1 MRRQHSFLKILSNE
15 EVLKIEIYDLSLE
28 IKKGLPTYPGDP
40 VIELKPKVKFKDK
53 GYNVTS
59 VCFGT
64 HSGTHV
70 DAPLHLL
77 DKGKQINELSL
88 TLFYGEAI
96 FCEILKEKNE
106 KIMKEDFKNI
116 DIKKGD
122 ILIVRTGWEKNAYKD
137 NYFDDFP
144 YFDPGLADY
153 LIQKG
158 IKALGAD
165 IPSVDGPGQNAK
177 FHKKM
182 LSCPIPL
189 FEALVNLKDLVGQR
203 LIFSALPLKINGADG
218 SPVRAI
224 AIKI

>member
-1 MRRQHSFLKILSNE
+1 M
-15 EVLKIEIYDLSLE
+15 LKIEIYDLSLE
-28 IKKGLPTYPGDP
+28 IKNELPTYPGDP
-40 VIELKPKVKFKDK
+40 TVKLKPKIKYKDK

-77 DKGKQINELSL
+77 DRGKEINKLPL
-88 TLFYGEAI
+88 NMFYGEAL

-106 KIMKEDFKNI
+106 KIIEKDFKNI
-116 DIKKGD
+116 DIRSGD
-122 ILIVRTGWEKNAYKD
+122 ILIVRTGWEKNAYKE
-137 NYFDDFP
+137 NYFTGFP
-144 YFDPGLADY
+144 YFDEKLADY
-153 LIQKG
+153 LIEKG

-165 IPSVDGPGQNAK
+165 IPSVDGPEQNAK

-182 LSCPIPL
+182 LACPIPL
-189 FEALVNLKDLVGQR
+189 FEALVNLEKVVGQR
-203 LIFSALPLKINGADG
+203 MIFSALPLRIDKADG
-218 SPVRAI
+218 SPVRAV